1 MANDKPFTVEEQ
13 IDTMKKYVTFTK
25 RARMRDF
32 LQYSGYF
39 RASRYGKY
47 LLSYTNVFAMKP
59 SQDVLFALYQFD
71 FELRKV
77 MYEACAKAE
86 IQIKS
91 AIANAV
97 SLKTGRKV
105 VAPIDKA
112 EASKVLAQYLAD
124 VVQKGLDNVL
134 DNGGDIF
141 TQIGLANKIV
151 DLIQNTTQEAD
162 FATLSVDQRAEQL
175 LALLREQDPR
185 LAVGKTAADL
195 NTQERMMACVDIYQA
210 LTESRPYKQGM
221 SHEKACGILK
231 DMADKGWLDADIVSK
246 VDSCFRT

>member
-13 IDTMKKYVTFTK
+13 IDTMKKYVTLTK

-97 SLKTGRKV
+97 SLKLVMQCFIWSNRIIHQREVKEISFTEKRM
-105 VAPIDKA
+105 
-112 EASKVLAQYLAD
+112 L
-124 VVQKGLDNVL
+124 
-134 DNGGDIF
+134 IF
-141 TQIGLANKIV
+141 Q
-151 DLIQNTTQEAD
+151 
-162 FATLSVDQRAEQL
+162 
-175 LALLREQDPR
+175 
-185 LAVGKTAADL
+185 
-195 NTQERMMACVDIYQA
+195 
-210 LTESRPYKQGM
+210 
-221 SHEKACGILK
+221 
-231 DMADKGWLDADIVSK
+231 
-246 VDSCFRT
+246 

>member
-13 IDTMKKYVTFTK
+13 IDTMKKYVTLTK

-97 SLKTGRKV
+97 SLKLVMQCFIWSNRIIHQREVKEISFTEKRMLNFSIASLVIYRIRK
-105 VAPIDKA
+105 K
-112 EASKVLAQYLAD
+112 
-124 VVQKGLDNVL
+124 
-134 DNGGDIF
+134 
-141 TQIGLANKIV
+141 
-151 DLIQNTTQEAD
+151 
-162 FATLSVDQRAEQL
+162 
-175 LALLREQDPR
+175 
-185 LAVGKTAADL
+185 
-195 NTQERMMACVDIYQA
+195 CC
-210 LTESRPYKQGM
+210 
-221 SHEKACGILK
+221 EK
-231 DMADKGWLDADIVSK
+231 MY
-246 VDSCFRT
+246 

>member
-77 MYEACAKAE
+77 MYEAFIVSLSDEQRVAFIDALFDILTCTDANTLTDLKEGGLRTAAAMVKKYRTLDKDTRQALGSTLRLFMKAGAKA
-86 IQIKS
+86 
-91 AIANAV
+91 A
-97 SLKTGRKV
+97 
-105 VAPIDKA
+105 
-112 EASKVLAQYLAD
+112 ASELNPV
-124 VVQKGLDNVL
+124 
-134 DNGGDIF
+134 
-141 TQIGLANKIV
+141 
-151 DLIQNTTQEAD
+151 
-162 FATLSVDQRAEQL
+162 QL
-175 LALLREQDPR
+175 LLRHLPLQK
-185 LAVGKTAADL
+185 LAEGLESQEPAD
-195 NTQERMMACVDIYQA
+195 APA
-210 LTESRPYKQGM
+210 K
-221 SHEKACGILK
+221 
-231 DMADKGWLDADIVSK
+231 
-246 VDSCFRT
+246 